1 MEETSIEYKHEEIV
15 KPTLEEIPS
24 SEHDKYGTIK

>member
-15 KPTLEEIPS
+15 EFKLEEIPS
-24 SEHDKYGTIK
+24 SEHNKYGTIK